1 MSNFN
6 FDYKQFKD
14 FVADFG
20 IMEDEFQTFLKG
32 YLLQQAQRVVRSAKL
47 RTPVDTGALRNS
59 WGIGSQKIALKS
71 TIDDLGDE
79 HVTIDTKN
87 SQIANIDVIG
97 NYLQVTIWNG
107 MEYAS
112 YIEFGHHSY
121 PPQHMLTIAIDTVE
135 KAMPG
140 RFNKQ
145 FKEFL
150 KSKGVG

>member
-1 MSNFN
+1 MANFN

-71 TIDDLGDE
+71 TIDDLGAE

-87 SQIANIDVIG
+87 SQVANINVVG
-97 NYLQVTIWNG
+97 SYLEVTIWNG

-112 YIEFGHHSY
+112 YVEFGHHSY
-121 PPQHMLTIAIDTVE
+121 PPQYMLTIAIDIVE

-150 KSKGVG
+150 KSKGVV